1 MTRRDS
7 ALVLALVASLA
18 IVAVLL
24 VGASAFRPAATPAP
38 TDPPVAGVVD
48 RPYREGVLG
57 HPASISPLT
66 ARTQADRDLVALL
79 FAGLVRNGPN
89 GSVVPDLAARWS
101 TDEKG
106 RTWTFEIRDDATWHD
121 GQPVTAADVA
131 FTIHT
136 LQDPDY
142 AGPRATSWSGV
153 TVQAI
158 GERTVRF
165 TLDTPIGGFLQAATQ
180 PLAPAHLLADVPV
193 TSLPD
198 HPFGERPIGSGRFAL
213 VSRERDLVVLRPPE
227 APSAESP
234 LVDPAVDPTDS
245 LATIAP
251 TTRPEVPRPFV
262 DGIEF
267 HYYEDADA
275 LAADYA
281 AGRLDAVSGVDP
293 AVAAAIA
300 EPGDSRLLRYPGST
314 LTAVM
319 FNLRPGHAAFSSP
332 AARIGLLRAIDR
344 ERLIDEAFGGSGVR
358 ADSLIPTSS
367 PLFSGAA
374 APPVEYNLEDAGKAL
389 RKAGWKRVDGQW
401 RLPRQKEPFE
411 VELLSP
417 DEDSNPAA
425 FAAAAAV
432 ARDWNAFGLSVKH
445 MALPPAEFVGQRLM
459 RGEFDVAV
467 GDIAIGLD
475 PDLYPLLASTQTV
488 SGGSNVIGV
497 QDSTLDR
504 LLAAARAPGTEA
516 ERKGAYADLQEHLA
530 QDRYVLPLV
539 FADETMVVHD
549 VVAGPV
555 VRQVSD
561 PSDRFWDVLTWRL
574 ADDR

>member
-18 IVAVLL
+18 IVAVLI
-24 VGASAFRPAATPAP
+24 GAPAFQPAATPAP
-38 TDPPVAGVVD
+38 TDPPVAVAVD

-57 HPASISPLT
+57 HPESISPLT
-66 ARTQADRDLVALL
+66 ARSQADRDLVALL

-89 GSVVPDLAARWS
+89 GSLVPDLASRWTTS
-101 TDEKG
+101 EDG
-106 RTWTFEIRDDATWHD
+106 RTWTFELREDAFWHD

-142 AGPRATSWSGV
+142 SGPRSTSWTGV

-180 PLAPAHLLADVPV
+180 PIAPAHLLADIPV

-198 HPFGERPIGSGRFAL
+198 YSFGERPVGSGPFAL
-213 VSRERDLVVLRPPE
+213 VNRERDLVVLRPPE
-227 APSAESP
+227 APSVETPMVGPSAG
-234 LVDPAVDPTDS
+234 PTDS
-245 LATIAP
+245 LATMAP
-251 TTRPEVPRPFV
+251 TSRPEIPHPYL

-267 HYYEDADA
+267 HYYEDADE

-281 AGRLDAVSGVDP
+281 AGNLDAVSGVDP
-293 AVAAAIA
+293 AVAAEIA

-314 LTAVM
+314 LTAVL
-319 FNLRPGHAAFSSP
+319 FNLRPGHPAFASY
-332 AARIGLLRAIDR
+332 AARVGLLRLIDR
-344 ERLIDEAFGGSGVR
+344 VALIDEAYGGSGIR

-367 PLFSGAA
+367 PLFSGKASPA
-374 APPVEYNLEDAGKAL
+374 EPLDLEEAGKAL
-389 RKAGWKRVDGQW
+389 RKAGWKLDDGQW
-401 RLPRQKEPFE
+401 RLRGQKKPLTI
-411 VELLSP
+411 ELLSP
-417 DEDSNPAA
+417 DQASNPAA
-425 FAAAAAV
+425 YAAAAAV
-432 ARDWNAFGLSVKH
+432 ARDWNAFGVSVRH
-445 MALPPAEFVGQRLM
+445 TALPPAEFVGERLM
-459 RGEFDVAV
+459 QREFDVAV

-475 PDLYPLLASTQTV
+475 PDLYPLLASTQTL

-497 QDSTLDR
+497 QDPTLDR
-504 LLAAARAPGTEA
+504 LLATARVPGTEA
-516 ERKGAYADLQEHLA
+516 ERKEAYTKLQEHLA
-530 QDRYVLPLV
+530 KKRYVLPLA
-539 FADETMVVHD
+539 FADETTVVHD

>member
-18 IVAVLL
+18 IVAFL
-24 VGASAFRPAATPAP
+24 VGAPAFQPAATPAP
-38 TDPPVAGVVD
+38 SDPAVAVAVD

-57 HPASISPLT
+57 HPESISPLT
-66 ARTQADRDLVALL
+66 ARSQADRDLVALL

-89 GSVVPDLAARWS
+89 GSVVPDLASRWS
-101 TDEKG
+101 TSDDG
-106 RTWTFEIRDDATWHD
+106 RTWTFELREDASWHD

-142 AGPRATSWSGV
+142 AGPRSTSWSGV
-153 TVQAI
+153 TVRAI

-180 PLAPAHLLADVPV
+180 PIAPAHLLADVPV

-198 HPFGERPIGSGRFAL
+198 HSFGERPVGSGPFAL
-213 VSRERDLVVLRPPE
+213 QSRERELVVLRPPE
-227 APSAESP
+227 PPGDGSPMVAPSA
-234 LVDPAVDPTDS
+234 DPTDS

-251 TTRPEVPRPFV
+251 TSRPEMPHSYL

-267 HYYEDADA
+267 HYYEDGDA

-281 AGRLDAVSGVDP
+281 SGRLDAVSGVDP
-293 AVAAAIA
+293 AVAAEIA

-314 LTAVM
+314 LTAVL
-319 FNLRPGHAAFSSP
+319 FNLRPGHPAFASS

-344 ERLIDEAFGGSGVR
+344 EALIDEAYGGSGIR

-367 PLFSGAA
+367 PLFSGKAS
-374 APPVEYNLEDAGKAL
+374 PPVEYNLEDAGKAL
-389 RKAGWKRVDGQW
+389 RKAGWKLVDGQW
-401 RLPRQKEPFE
+401 RLRGAKEPLTM
-411 VELLSP
+411 ELLSP
-417 DEDSNPAA
+417 DQASNPAA

-432 ARDWNAFGLSVKH
+432 ARDWNAFGISVNH
-445 MALPPAEFVGQRLM
+445 TALPPAEFVGERLM
-459 RGEFDVAV
+459 QREFDVAV

-475 PDLYPLLASTQTV
+475 PDLYPLLASSQTL
-488 SGGSNVIGV
+488 SGGSNVVGV
-497 QDSTLDR
+497 QDPTLDR
-504 LLAAARAPGTEA
+504 LLATARAPGTEA
-516 ERKGAYADLQEHLA
+516 DRREAYTKLQEHLTQA
-530 QDRYVLPLV
+530 KYVLPLA
-539 FADETMVVHD
+539 FADETTVVHE

>member
-18 IVAVLL
+18 IVAVL
-24 VGASAFRPAATPAP
+24 VGAPAFQPAATPAP
-38 TDPPVAGVVD
+38 TDPPVAVAVD

-57 HPASISPLT
+57 HPESISPLT
-66 ARTQADRDLVALL
+66 ARSQADRDLVALL

-89 GSVVPDLAARWS
+89 GSVVPDLASRWS
-101 TDEKG
+101 TPDDG
-106 RTWTFEIRDDATWHD
+106 RTWTFELREDAFWHD

-142 AGPRATSWSGV
+142 SGPRSTSWSGV

-180 PLAPAHLLADVPV
+180 PIAPAHLLADVPV

-198 HPFGERPIGSGRFAL
+198 HSFGERPVGSGPFAL
-213 VSRERDLVVLRPPE
+213 VSREGDLVVLRPPE
-227 APSAESP
+227 APGDGSPMVGPSA
-234 LVDPAVDPTDS
+234 DPSDS

-251 TTRPEVPRPFV
+251 TLRPEMPHPYL

-267 HYYEDADA
+267 HYYEDGDT

-281 AGRLDAVSGVDP
+281 AGRLDGVSGVDP
-293 AVAAAIA
+293 AVASVIA

-314 LTAVM
+314 LTAVL
-319 FNLRPGHAAFSSP
+319 FNLRPGHPAFASS

-344 ERLIDEAFGGSGVR
+344 EALIDEAYGGSGIR

-367 PLFSGAA
+367 PLFSGKAS
-374 APPVEYNLEDAGKAL
+374 PPVEYNLEDAGKAL
-389 RKAGWKRVDGQW
+389 SKAGWKRADGRW
-401 RLPRQKEPFE
+401 GLRGEKEPLSM
-411 VELLSP
+411 ELLSP
-417 DEDSNPAA
+417 DQASNPAA
-425 FAAAAAV
+425 YAAAAAV
-432 ARDWNAFGLSVKH
+432 ARDWNAFGISVKH
-445 MALPPAEFVGQRLM
+445 TALPPAEFVGERLM
-459 RGEFDVAV
+459 QREFDVAV

-475 PDLYPLLASTQTV
+475 PDLYPLLASSQTL
-488 SGGSNVIGV
+488 SGGSNVVGV
-497 QDSTLDR
+497 QDPTLDR
-504 LLAAARAPGTEA
+504 LLAAARAPGTQA
-516 ERKGAYADLQEHLA
+516 ERREAYIELQEHLTKEK
-530 QDRYVLPLV
+530 YVLPLA
-539 FADETMVVHD
+539 FADETTVVHEA
-549 VVAGPV
+549 VAGPV

>member
-18 IVAVLL
+18 IVAVL
-24 VGASAFRPAATPAP
+24 VGAPAFQPAATPAP
-38 TDPPVAGVVD
+38 TDPPVAVAVD

-57 HPASISPLT
+57 HPESISPLT
-66 ARTQADRDLVALL
+66 ARSQADRDLVALL

-89 GSVVPDLAARWS
+89 GSVVPDLASRWS
-101 TDEKG
+101 SSDDG
-106 RTWTFEIRDDATWHD
+106 RTWTFEIREDAFWHD

-142 AGPRATSWSGV
+142 AGPRSTSWSGV

-165 TLDTPIGGFLQAATQ
+165 TLDTPIGGFLQATTQ
-180 PLAPAHLLADVPV
+180 PIAPAHLLADVPV

-198 HPFGERPIGSGRFAL
+198 HSFGERPVGSGPFAL
-213 VSRERDLVVLRPPE
+213 ERRERDLVVLRPPE
-227 APSAESP
+227 ALGEGSP
-234 LVDPAVDPTDS
+234 MVSPRPDTTDS
-245 LATIAP
+245 LATVAP
-251 TTRPEVPRPFV
+251 TSRPEMPHAYL

-267 HYYEDADA
+267 QYYEDADA

-293 AVAAAIA
+293 AVAAEIA

-314 LTAVM
+314 LTAVL
-319 FNLRPGHAAFSSP
+319 FNLRPGHPAFALS

-344 ERLIDEAFGGSGVR
+344 EALIDEAYGGSGIR

-367 PLFSGAA
+367 PLFSGKAS
-374 APPVEYNLEDAGKAL
+374 PPVEHNLEDAGKAL

-401 RLPRQKEPFE
+401 RLRGENEPLTM
-411 VELLSP
+411 ELLSP
-417 DEDSNPAA
+417 DQASNPAA
-425 FAAAAAV
+425 YAAAAAV
-432 ARDWNAFGLSVKH
+432 ARDWNAFGISVKH
-445 MALPPAEFVGQRLM
+445 TALPPAEFVGERLM
-459 RGEFDVAV
+459 QREFDVAV

-475 PDLYPLLASTQTV
+475 PDLYPLLASTQTL
-488 SGGSNVIGV
+488 SGGSNVVGV
-497 QDSTLDR
+497 QDQTLDR
-504 LLAAARAPGTEA
+504 LLTTARAPGTEA
-516 ERKGAYADLQEHLA
+516 ERREAYTKLQEHLTKA
-530 QDRYVLPLV
+530 RYVLPLA
-539 FADETMVVHD
+539 FADETTVVHE